1 MSARHTPAP
10 WRLNGCELIADSTVI
25 ATIHWHTGRDAE
37 NAADGALMQA
47 APLLLEALE
56 LADAVLRG
64 ANMDRRVVE
73 RKVTAA
79 IAKAR
84 GQSPLP
90 LDPSLSNKNVGG

>member
-47 APLLLEALE
+47 GPLLLEALE

-64 ANMDRRVVE
+64 ANMNRRVVE

-84 GQSPLP
+84 DQSPTPQNHLQH
-90 LDPSLSNKNVGG
+90 KG